1 MRNIDGSRIVA
12 RRSYHLCEYCS
23 NAYKY
28 RCYDLQYL
36 HKSKEVIM
44 SIKKDRHN
52 SSKVIGLF

>member
-23 NAYKY
+23 NANKY

-36 HKSKEVIM
+36 HKHKKVIL

-52 SSKVIGLF
+52 SSKVTGLF